1 MSLPCTKPFWL
12 LMMTFVAIRATL
24 ATMIF
29 VMILN
34 MKFAKAMGLKSETKV
49 AMASL
54 GIRTNKFEF
63 IPKST

>member
-1 MSLPCTKPFWL
+1 
-12 LMMTFVAIRATL
+12 MMTFVAIRATL